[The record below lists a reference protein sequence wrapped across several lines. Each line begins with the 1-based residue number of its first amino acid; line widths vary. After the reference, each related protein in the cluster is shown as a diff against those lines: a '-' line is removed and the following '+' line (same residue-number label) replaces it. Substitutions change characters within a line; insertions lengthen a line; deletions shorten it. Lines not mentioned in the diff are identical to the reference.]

1 MKKRLL
7 KLNSKNR
14 VFPFEKIM
22 INREFIIFIKF
33 VLIRG
38 VVWHTVCIMLGVNKK

>member
-1 MKKRLL
+1 MEKRFL

-14 VFPFEKIM
+14 VVLVEKIM

-33 VLIRG
+33 VLIRE
-38 VVWHTVCIMLGVNKK
+38 VVWHTVCITMSVNKK